1 MIFIV
6 FKDDDFFLL
15 NIWASWCVP
24 CRDEH
29 QFLMNLN
36 KQKKIEIIGLNYKD
50 NIKNAQSFLSELGN
64 PYEIVFLDIDGTIS
78 IEWGAFGVPET
89 FLIHN
94 KKIIKKVIG
103 PINENTLIEIESL
116 IK

>member
-1 MIFIV
+1 MQLCLLYASADLLEPRKRHQRKLQQKFHR
-6 FKDDDFFLL
+6 FFF
-15 NIWASWCVP
+15 AS
-24 CRDEH
+24 
-29 QFLMNLN
+29 
-36 KQKKIEIIGLNYKD
+36 EIKALIPFYKD

-64 PYEIVFLDIDGTIS
+64 PYETVFLDIDGTIS
-78 IEWGAFGVPET
+78 IEWGAIGVPET